1 MVSRPQDAHRSSQRD
16 NFSETKISGK
26 AHIAKG
32 YRYCENLPNVLNF
45 KGNAHAKSICTKMV
59 CIGHFQRN
67 LKMSF
72 LRMRF
77 TCSGY
82 WSLYIPK
89 NGNVRKP
96 NPPGV
101 CAVINGVTILRRL
114 FKKLIKELD
123 AELR

>member
-1 MVSRPQDAHRSSQRD
+1 
-16 NFSETKISGK
+16 
-26 AHIAKG
+26 
-32 YRYCENLPNVLNF
+32 
-45 KGNAHAKSICTKMV
+45 
-59 CIGHFQRN
+59 
-67 LKMSF
+67 
-72 LRMRF
+72 MRF